1 MEPSQAEI
9 KEIKED
15 IFFGQVII
23 IWARWFV
30 VLGVAAVIL
39 LNVKEGKDL
48 FLGLIPILV
57 MMLMNFFVHGSYL
70 MEKPIGQGLIIITSI
85 IDLILVSLM
94 VILGPVG
101 KYFDSQLFVF
111 YYPIVLAFAFIMP
124 RKWAIGYTVAM
135 IVIYFGIC
143 LFDIGQIDGREMF
156 ARLLTLGGTGGLG
169 SFYWRIMRRR
179 RRVALGDS
187 NLQK

>member
-9 KEIKED
+9 KELKED

-39 LNVKEGKDL
+39 LNVKEGRDL

-70 MEKPIGQGLIIITSI
+70 MEKPIGQGLIMITSI
-85 IDLILVSLM
+85 VDIIIISLM
-94 VILGPVG
+94 VVLGPVG
-101 KYFDSQLFVF
+101 EYFDSQLFVF

-124 RKWAIGYTVAM
+124 RRWAIGYTV
-135 IVIYFGIC
+135 ITLVLYLVIC
-143 LFDIGQIDGREMF
+143 LFKIDIIDGRELF
-156 ARLLTLGGTGGLG
+156 ARLLTLGGMGLLA

-179 RRVALGDS
+179 RRAALGD
-187 NLQK
+187 LDIKK